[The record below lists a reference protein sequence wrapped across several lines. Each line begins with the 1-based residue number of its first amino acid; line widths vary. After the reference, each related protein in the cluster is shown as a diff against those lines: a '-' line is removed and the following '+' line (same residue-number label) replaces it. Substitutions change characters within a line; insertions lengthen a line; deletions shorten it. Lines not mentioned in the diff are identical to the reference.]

1 MASGNGSGAPGN
13 GSGNRA
19 ARPYRKHRPLPA
31 LIVIGVLALGAVF
44 VWVNAVVGR
53 GDIDDAVRCT
63 PAPAPPAGTTYTTVP
78 HNGLDDRAPVPP
90 DKVALKVLNAS
101 TTRGQG
107 GIATTALRELGF
119 SGTAEPGNDPAYPDG
134 DAGCRGQIRY
144 GENGAAAA
152 RTVSLVVPCAELVL
166 DNRKDASVDL
176 VTGKLFTDIQPR
188 AEARTVLKQLT
199 DWSHAHPSGGGGSEQ
214 SADASA
220 PVVDQTLLAAAR
232 DVTC

>member
-1 MASGNGSGAPGN
+1 MASGNGSG
-13 GSGNRA
+13 NRS

-31 LIVIGVLALGAVF
+31 LIVIGVFALGAVF

-53 GDIDDAVRCT
+53 GDVDEAVQCS
-63 PAPAPPAGTTYTTVP
+63 PAPAAPAGTSYTQVP
-78 HNGLDDRAPVPP
+78 HNGLDDRSPMPP

-101 TTRGQG
+101 STRGQG
-107 GIATTALRELGF
+107 GIASTALRELGF
-119 SGTAEPGNDPAYPDG
+119 TGTAEPGNDPAYPKG
-134 DAGCRGQIRY
+134 DARCRGQIRY

-152 RTVSLVVPCAELVL
+152 RTVSLVVPCVELVR

-176 VTGKLFTDIQPR
+176 VTGTLFTDIQPR
-188 AEARTVLKQLT
+188 AEALTVLKQLT
-199 DWSHAHPSGGGGSEQ
+199 DWSHAHQNGGGSEQ

-220 PVVDQTLLAAAR
+220 PAIDETLLAAAR

>member
-1 MASGNGSGAPGN
+1 MASGNGSGERGAP
-13 GSGNRA
+13 
-19 ARPYRKHRPLPA
+19 RPYRKHRPLPA

-53 GDIDDAVRCT
+53 GNVDEAVLCT
-63 PAPAPPAGTTYTTVP
+63 PAPTPPAGTTYTTVP
-78 HNGLDDRAPVPP
+78 HNGLDDRAPMPP

-107 GIATTALRELGF
+107 GIATTALRGLGF
-119 SGTAEPGNDPAYPDG
+119 TAIADPGNDPAYPKG
-134 DAGCRGQIRY
+134 DAKCRGQIRY

-152 RTVSLVVPCAELVL
+152 RTVSLVVPCAELVR

-176 VTGKLFTDIQPR
+176 VTGTRFDDIRPR
-188 AEARTVLKQLT
+188 AEALRVLQQLT
-199 DWSHAHPSGGGGSEQ
+199 SWSQAHQGGGGSEQ
-214 SADASA
+214 STG
-220 PVVDQTLLAAAR
+220 PGGPMIDQTLLASAR

>member
-1 MASGNGSGAPGN
+1 MASGNGSGDRG
-13 GSGNRA
+13 

-53 GDIDDAVRCT
+53 GDVDEAVACT
-63 PAPAPPAGTTYTTVP
+63 PAPTAPPGTTYTTVA
-78 HNGLDDRAPVPP
+78 HNGLDDRSPVPP

-107 GIATTALRELGF
+107 GITTTALRELGF
-119 SGTAEPGNDPAYPDG
+119 TAVGDPANDPAYPKG
-134 DAGCRGQIRY
+134 DAKCRGQIRY

-152 RTVSLVVPCAELVL
+152 RTVSLVVPCAELVR

-176 VTGKLFTDIQPR
+176 VTGTLFDDIRPR
-188 AEARTVLKQLT
+188 PEARQILQELA
-199 DWSHAHPSGGGGSEQ
+199 DWSKSHQGGGGNEQ
-214 SADASA
+214 SSGPGA
-220 PVVDQTLLAAAR
+220 PVIDQTLLAAAR
-232 DVTC
+232 DVAC